1 MREFYLFEIKS
12 EVIKKFNDNYE
23 GLYNVLFDIHYLK
36 SEDIVL
42 GFKIFDSIVKPMN
55 KELFNQF
62 IKEKNLSN
70 ESYMCYKDSHTIND
84 FSYNETTKMIINNSH
99 IKIKSNKNIPSF
111 FYNIRKFRNI
121 FVCDFDN
128 HDYFL
133 LDETCIS
140 YF

>member
-12 EVIKKFNDNYE
+12 EVIKKFHDNYE

-84 FSYNETTKMIINNSH
+84 FSYNERREGEGACLGLAGLVSWSDWT
-99 IKIKSNKNIPSF
+99 
-111 FYNIRKFRNI
+111 
-121 FVCDFDN
+121 
-128 HDYFL
+128 
-133 LDETCIS
+133 
-140 YF
+140 